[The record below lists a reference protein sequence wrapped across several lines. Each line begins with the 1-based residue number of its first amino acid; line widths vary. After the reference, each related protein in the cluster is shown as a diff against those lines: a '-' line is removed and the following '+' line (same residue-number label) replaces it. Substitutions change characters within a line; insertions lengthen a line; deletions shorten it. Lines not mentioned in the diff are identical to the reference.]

1 MTLHAFVLLASIQI
15 SIRRLSRARLY
26 FFHSCDD
33 EKRSHDQHGLAVL
46 KLVFYS
52 IRKCLLSKGPKS
64 VAELWWA
71 CKSPDRM
78 SARAINAVQM
88 REVAS
93 ARPGKNPLPVPCMIL
108 HKAPLKTTMVS

>member
-15 SIRRLSRARLY
+15 SIRRRLSRARLY

-64 VAELWWA
+64 VAESLVGVQ
-71 CKSPDRM
+71 KPRPNVGSGDQRRTN
-78 SARAINAVQM
+78 ARSCVCAT
-88 REVAS
+88 
-93 ARPGKNPLPVPCMIL
+93 GKEP
-108 HKAPLKTTMVS
+108 AAGTMHGFA

>member
-64 VAELWWA
+64 VAELWWT

-93 ARPGKNPLPVPCMIL
+93 AQRERTRGRYHAWFCIRRR
-108 HKAPLKTTMVS
+108 